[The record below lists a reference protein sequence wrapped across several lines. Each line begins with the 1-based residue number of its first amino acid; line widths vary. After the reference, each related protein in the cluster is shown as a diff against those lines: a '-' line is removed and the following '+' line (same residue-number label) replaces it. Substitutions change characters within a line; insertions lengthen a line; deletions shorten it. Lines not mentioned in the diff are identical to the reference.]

1 MFLVSE
7 RLTFQMRIDK
17 KKLPRDVFV
26 KLLQIAGIISQSVRA
41 DVALVAQMFKKL
53 TQVIFE
59 HNGEL

>member
-1 MFLVSE
+1 
-7 RLTFQMRIDK
+7 
-17 KKLPRDVFV
+17 
-26 KLLQIAGIISQSVRA
+26 VRA